1 MLVDAQARQTSPQQA
16 GSVCLRTSSGS
27 RRKSL
32 PSSAKRSKAMRR
44 TSGSWLRCL
53 SLSKFATPCSLQHT
67 ASPSIKQLRSFSL
80 FTARTM
86 SG

>member
-1 MLVDAQARQTSPQQA
+1 
-16 GSVCLRTSSGS
+16 
-27 RRKSL
+27 
-32 PSSAKRSKAMRR
+32 
-44 TSGSWLRCL
+44 
-53 SLSKFATPCSLQHT
+53 LSKFGTPCSLQHT